1 MIKVLLGEIVVFIKF
16 KSKDILVNS
25 LKRDDDKIKSIE
37 GLFG

>member
-1 MIKVLLGEIVVFIKF
+1 MLLSEIVVFIKF